1 MGPPKKKVTP
11 PISPK
16 KKLHNDALTPPKR
29 PLFSVAKL
37 EPIDPDDPYS
47 DLFWGSPTG
56 KSSSQFVVQLLD
68 ENKADSK
75 SKTAA
80 KGRFPPLPPDV
91 KGAKGA
97 GAGPSPGGVSP
108 LGSPEPPH
116 GKAQAKQ
123 VTFQRSA
130 FSSAQPHMT
139 EPEQKEYYQKVYP
152 FNYLTLADF
161 KKTADSV
168 ERVYQIEAMTG
179 HKGGSR
185 TMEALV
191 LYCRFLESDS
201 SLALDMSVLVD
212 LMADG
217 YVRVCVCIGCMIS
230 SFRYG

>member
-16 KKLHNDALTPPKR
+16 KKLHNDALSPPKR
-29 PLFSVAKL
+29 PVFSVAKL
-37 EPIDPDDPYS
+37 EPINPDDPES

-68 ENKADSK
+68 ENNADSK
-75 SKTAA
+75 SKAAAQA
-80 KGRFPPLPPDV
+80 KGRFPPLSPDA

-97 GAGPSPGGVSP
+97 GGRVSP
-108 LGSPEPPH
+108 LGSPEPH

-123 VTFQRSA
+123 ATFQRSA

-139 EPEQKEYYQKVYP
+139 EPEQKEYYEKVYP
-152 FNYLTLADF
+152 YNYLTLADF

-185 TMEALV
+185 TMEAIV

-201 SLALDMSVLVD
+201 PLKLDLSVLVD

-217 YVRVCVCIGCMIS
+217 YVCVSLCVCA
-230 SFRYG
+230 